1 MKALSDTFA
10 PKNNGTLRTKPQI
23 KTGKQVSNFKSIYFT
38 LVTTTL
44 GLSAL
49 YMPKLLLETGVVLGL
64 FVLGFSGLLS
74 YITCSFLCQAARKM
88 GATSYPMLTK
98 LLLGKYSFM
107 VDIFYILN
115 LFGIIISNQT
125 FVSKTLSGC
134 VARIFFGPISHD
146 SITFTYISVATI
158 FLSNLAILPYITS
171 RNLTKLKKL
180 SQFTI
185 VGFSFALAT
194 IMATYLVPDFFGFS
208 IAPFDLSKLQWANFA
223 GLKTTSG
230 MYLLS
235 MAVHL
240 VIIDIDTEL
249 RPGSDQQS
257 FLLVLFNKITCLI
270 IYASISIYGF
280 LAIYQAPKL
289 DSLNNY
295 FLFFLSH
302 QNLNHY
308 VLRTAHVMITLSI
321 MFSSIFAYIPLIKF
335 FNSLI
340 DDTAFDVFENEGSVY
355 EVNPFPFNQ
364 RLPPRNKEV

>member
-1 MKALSDTFA
+1 MKAISDTLA
-10 PKNNGTLRTKPQI
+10 TKLPTKISHNRPKI
-23 KTGKQVSNFKSIYFT
+23 KTGKQVSNFNSIYFT

-44 GLSAL
+44 GLSTL
-49 YMPKLLLETGVVLGL
+49 YMPKLLLETGVILGL
-64 FVLGFSGLLS
+64 LVLGFSAILC
-74 YITCSFLCQAARKM
+74 YITCSFLSQAARKM

-98 LLLGKYSFM
+98 MLLGKYSFL

-134 VARIFFGPISHD
+134 VARIFFGNIAHD
-146 SITFTYISVATI
+146 SVTFTYISVATI
-158 FLSNLAILPYITS
+158 FLSIMAILPYITS
-171 RNLTKLKKL
+171 RNITKLKKL
-180 SQFTI
+180 SKFTI
-185 VGFSFALAT
+185 IGFSFALAT

-208 IAPFDLSKLQWANFA
+208 IAPFDLSKLQWANFK

-240 VIIDIDTEL
+240 VIIDIDCEL
-249 RPGSDQQS
+249 RPGTDRQS
-257 FLLVLFNKITCLI
+257 SMLILFNKITCFF

-289 DSLNNY
+289 DNLNNY

-308 VLRTAHVMITLSI
+308 VLRTAHIMITLSI
-321 MFSSIFAYIPLIKF
+321 MFSSIFAYIPLTKF
-335 FNSLI
+335 FNSLL
-340 DDTAFDVFENEGSVY
+340 DDSAYQVFENEGSVY
-355 EVNPFPFNQ
+355 EVTRQNLFIFQ
-364 RLPPRNKEV
+364 SL